1 MPAVTILANATA
13 AIGETEPT
21 PSVDGVRKTLVIV
34 LVSGTAYWGWTS
46 TVTASGA
53 TDAGIPLTIGVPV
66 AFDAE
71 SFRFNATLKV
81 FASADAVISYQENKH
96 P

>member
-1 MPAVTILANATA
+1 MPQLTILANATSI
-13 AIGETEPT
+13 IGESEPT
-21 PSVDGVRKTLVIV
+21 PAVDGVRKTLVIN
-34 LVSGTAYWGWTS
+34 LVSGTAYWGWTA
-46 TVTASGA
+46 TVTAAGA

-71 SFRFNATLKV
+71 SFRFNATLRV